1 MPKITFQKAK
11 EFLDNINSEDN
22 VAIIHHDDGDGF
34 CSGILY
40 YDWCKQKGAKVEEF
54 TYILNKSKIK
64 DFGLEKF
71 NKIILTDITSEV
83 VAGELNIVSDK
94 QVLYLDHHP
103 EKGVFPK
110 EVLTFIIDDGKY
122 IPSSRTAGELTELK
136 PFLALIGT
144 ITDAGHLY
152 QENQDYINSHLKQ
165 LGISLDDFKK
175 NISSV
180 ISNTINYL
188 DKNPNETFKLL
199 KNLKSLEDVAS
210 LRVYADKIEDE
221 IQKFVEGYEKN
232 KEKLGEVNFYYF
244 EPKLSVKGAVTGI
257 ISHRDLDEVYI
268 FASPKKD
275 GKHIS
280 LSARNAFKKI
290 NAIDLLKKG
299 TLGLE
304 DSSAGGHVRAAG
316 GMILT
321 KDLEKFKQNVREFL
335 KTKSS

>member
-1 MPKITFQKAK
+1 MPKITFQEAK
-11 EFLDNINSEDN
+11 EFLDDIDNEDN

-54 TYILNKSKIK
+54 TYVLNKSKIK

-83 VAGELNIVSDK
+83 VAEELNIISNK

-110 EVLTFIIDDGKY
+110 NILTFITDDGKY
-122 IPSSRTAGELTELK
+122 IPSSRTAGELTGLK

-144 ITDAGHLY
+144 ITDAGDLY
-152 QENQDYINSHLKQ
+152 QENQDYINSHLDK
-165 LGISLDDFKK
+165 LNISLDDFKK

-180 ISNTINYL
+180 VSNTINYL
-188 DKNPNETFKLL
+188 DKDPNKTFKLL
-199 KNLKSLEDVAS
+199 EELKSLEDVAS

-221 IQKFVEGYEKN
+221 IQEFVERYEKN
-232 KEKLGEVNFYYF
+232 KEKLGDVNFYYF
-244 EPKLSVKGAVTGI
+244 KPKLSVKGAVTGI
-257 ISHRDLDEVYI
+257 ISHKNVDEVYI
-268 FASPKKD
+268 FASPKEN
-275 GKHIS
+275 GKQIS
-280 LSARNAFKKI
+280 LSARNAFKEI

-299 TLGLE
+299 TLGLK

-316 GMILT
+316 GMILAE
-321 KDLEKFKQNVREFL
+321 DLDRFKQNIREFL
-335 KTKSS
+335 ENK